1 MFKSSENNSIFILT
15 FNKRLQENIFDNL
28 GIKMKSNK
36 KETQTNYNILGHKIY
51 DKRYKQEQKIKY
63 SIILNNVKF
72 LTNEVIL
79 DHGCG
84 TGLFIELIK
93 NPVVGIDNSSGL
105 LTGALKKVKRK
116 ENKYL
121 VQGDV
126 DHLPFRDNIFQK
138 LFSFTVIQ
146 NLENPSDTLMEI
158 LRVTKGLKIITVL
171 KKAYDKKDLICLI
184 EKSRLENTKII
195 DREESKDWLLLIK

>member
-1 MFKSSENNSIFILT
+1 LFSFLFT
-15 FNKRLQENIFDNL
+15 
-28 GIKMKSNK
+28 
-36 KETQTNYNILGHKIY
+36 
-51 DKRYKQEQKIKY
+51 
-63 SIILNNVKF
+63 F

-146 NLENPSDTLMEI
+146 NLENPSGTLMEI

>member
-1 MFKSSENNSIFILT
+1 MRPS
-15 FNKRLQENIFDNL
+15 
-28 GIKMKSNK
+28 K
-36 KETQTNYNILGHKIY
+36 KEVQTNYNRLGHKIY

-63 SIILNNVKF
+63 AIVLKKVNILK
-72 LTNEVIL
+72 NELVL

-84 TGLFIELIK
+84 TGLFIKLLE
-93 NPVVGIDNSSGL
+93 NPIVGIDNSSGL
-105 LTGALKKVKRK
+105 LNGALENVKRK
-116 ENKYL
+116 ENKHL

-146 NLENPSDTLMEI
+146 NLNNPSDTFIEI

-171 KKAYDKKDLICLI
+171 KKAYNKKKLISLI
-184 EKSRLENTKII
+184 KELRLQNTKII
-195 DREESKDWLLLIK
+195 DKVESKDWLLLIQ